1 MKKMMLLALA
11 MVMLTFVCGVQMPKA
26 QNEWVFTGTTR
37 FFMTF
42 TGEDKTNPAYP
53 LTGFKKLVNYSIPF
67 EGTIVMTQPLADNG
81 SGVMVPSTLAS
92 VSVSLTEVVSDP
104 EANPLLINIDITG
117 PDFVD
122 SYGMAINSRGNGLST
137 DKVHWRYNC
146 KMVLVGSILDGS
158 DTTSR
163 ETRNTT
169 LVLTGTR
176 PRMKSTESK
185 PVGPTGIYKI
195 ILAASTLGGGIRIE
209 DDKYLFKG
217 TFSSVLTRPLP

>member
-1 MKKMMLLALA
+1 MKKMMLLSLG

-26 QNEWVFTGTTR
+26 QDEWVFTGTTK
-37 FFMTF
+37 FVMTF

-67 EGTIVMTQPLADNG
+67 NGTIVMTQPLADNG
-81 SGVMVPSTLAS
+81 SGVMVPSTLAG
-92 VSVSLTEVVSDP
+92 VTIRLTEVQAIED
-104 EANPLLINIDITG
+104 NPLLINIDIIS

-122 SYGMAINSRGNGLST
+122 SYGMVINSRGNGLST
-137 DKVHWRYNC
+137 DNVRWRYNC
-146 KMVLVGSILDGS
+146 RMELIGSILDAL
-158 DTTSR
+158 DTTTR

-169 LVLTGTR
+169 LFLTGTR
-176 PRMKSTESK
+176 PRIKSTESM

-195 ILAASTLGGGIRIE
+195 VLASSTLGGGIRIV

-217 TFSSVLTRPLP
+217 TFSSVLTRPLR

>member
-26 QNEWVFTGTTR
+26 QDEWVFTGTTK
-37 FFMTF
+37 FVMTF

-67 EGTIVMTQPLADNG
+67 MGTIVMTQPLANNG

-92 VSVSLTEVVSDP
+92 VTVRLKEVQLVED
-104 EANPLLINIDITG
+104 NPLLIHIDITG

-122 SYGMAINSRGNGLST
+122 SYGIAINSRGNGLST
-137 DKVHWRYNC
+137 DKVRWRYNC
-146 KMVLVGSILDGS
+146 KMVLVGSILDVS
-158 DTTSR
+158 DTTHR
-163 ETRNTT
+163 GTQNTT
-169 LVLTGTR
+169 LFLTGTR
-176 PRMKSTESK
+176 PRIKSTEST

-195 ILAASTLGGGIRIE
+195 VLAASTLGGGIKIV

-217 TFSSVLTRPLP
+217 TFSSVLTRPLL